1 MQNNQTYITQTLT
14 QTIERGKKLLHLVL
28 KMKPL
33 VHQVFEELEI
43 EISEGMSK
51 FLARIKPKIENTKF
65 ENPEQAIKVLLLK
78 GLLNILKKLVEE
90 YQMSLSPK
98 DQEFIN
104 QILETEEKSVQLE
117 ESKILT
123 DKNKA
128 IIEKD
133 ANDNIPNKN
142 MEFKN
147 QCNIL

>member
-1 MQNNQTYITQTLT
+1 MQNNQTIISQTLT
-14 QTIERGKKLLHLVL
+14 QTIERGKKLLYLVL

-33 VHQVFEELEI
+33 AHQVFEELEI

-65 ENPEQAIKVLLLK
+65 DNPEQAIKVLLLK